1 MTTDTAVKTTRLA
14 DYVAEGLI
22 ASIGRYASYSGTTNT
37 GGYVKFRKFFAEGQ
51 TAEAQAW
58 AAQFPKSNKVR
69 VTTCSGSDDN
79 FYPGKP
85 FGEGIVK
92 VSKFTGQE
100 LVRGDA
106 NYYTDASWSAPYVT
120 VEFKFVANGVTGD
133 KNESAAKRLRSFLK
147 NLDKLGI
154 SYTEGDKVGG
164 AITMAELLTEYA

>member
-1 MTTDTAVKTTRLA
+1 MTDTATVKTTRLA
-14 DYVAEGLI
+14 DYVAEGLV
-22 ASIGRYASYSGTTNT
+22 ASIGHYSTRSGTEFT

-69 VTTCSGSDDN
+69 VTTCSGDDQN

-85 FGEGIVK
+85 FGEGLVK

-100 LVRGDA
+100 LTKGDA
-106 NYYTDASWSAPYVT
+106 NYYTDSRWSAPYVT
-120 VEFKFVANGVTGD
+120 VEFRFVANGVTGD
-133 KNESAAKRLRSFLK
+133 KNEAAAKRLRSFLK

-154 SYTEGDKVGG
+154 SYTEGDKLGG
-164 AITMAELLTEYA
+164 AITMDELLASYA